1 MSRKC
6 SVSNKRRKVGN
17 SVSHSNVKVKR
28 AQEVNLRTK
37 KFWLE
42 EENRWIKLKVCTKV
56 IKTIAK
62 NGLAKTLRKNG
73 VYKKLVG

>member
-42 EENRWIKLKVCTKV
+42 EKKTDGSNLKFVQKSL
-56 IKTIAK
+56 KQ
-62 NGLAKTLRKNG
+62 
-73 VYKKLVG
+73 